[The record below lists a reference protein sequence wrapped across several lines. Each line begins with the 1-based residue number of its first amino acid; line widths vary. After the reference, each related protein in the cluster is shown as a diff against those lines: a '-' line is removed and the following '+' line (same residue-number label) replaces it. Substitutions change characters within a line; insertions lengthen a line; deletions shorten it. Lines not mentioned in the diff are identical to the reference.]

1 MALEFNGEKLFPDIL
16 VVEQPRNTPK
26 QVVQVESRETV
37 TRDQARYVWAAL
49 ETKQAPLYIYVPA
62 GLAARA
68 RDYASDAG
76 IKNYELRTWRWG
88 PNGVTVRELT

>member
-1 MALEFNGEKLFPDIL
+1 MALEFNGAKLFPDIL
-16 VVEQPRNTPK
+16 VVEQPSNRPK
-26 QVVQVESRETV
+26 QIVQIESRETV

-68 RDYASDAG
+68 RDYANDAS
-76 IKNYELRTWRWG
+76 IKNYELCTGRWG
-88 PNGVTVRELT
+88 PNGITVRELT